1 MNATELKRSGER
13 EGQKSRESQGKG
25 EGDCGKG
32 LPRSGRRVAC
42 AHVYC

>member
-13 EGQKSRESQGKG
+13 RVKKQRESCHGG
-25 EGDCGKG
+25 RGCGKG
-32 LPRSGRRVAC
+32 LPRLGRRVAC